1 MMGKP
6 KKAEPKLF
14 YHGLSLER
22 RIPQDHPLRK
32 VKEAIDFTFVRP
44 EVKGVYGQKG
54 HASVDPSVILK
65 LMFLLFYENNK
76 LKRDREESD

>member
-32 VKEAIDFTFVRP
+32 VKEAIDFTFARGGRRLVRH
-44 EVKGVYGQKG
+44 EGQ
-54 HASVDPSVILK
+54 
-65 LMFLLFYENNK
+65 
-76 LKRDREESD
+76 